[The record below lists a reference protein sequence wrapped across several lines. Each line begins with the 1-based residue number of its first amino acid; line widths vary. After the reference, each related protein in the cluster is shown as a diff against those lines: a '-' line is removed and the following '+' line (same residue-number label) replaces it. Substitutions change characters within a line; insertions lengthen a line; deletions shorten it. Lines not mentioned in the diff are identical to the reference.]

1 METEPSTIRPAPL
14 MTRDEFIDKAR
25 QLLED
30 MESDHEDH
38 TGVSDSDLRDWEFWS
53 SELSNAYLNS

>member
-1 METEPSTIRPAPL
+1 

-38 TGVSDSDLRDWEFWS
+38 TGVSDSDLHDWEFWS

>member
-1 METEPSTIRPAPL
+1 METEPSTFRPAPS

-30 MESDHEDH
+30 MESDHEDY
-38 TGVSDSDLRDWEFWS
+38 TGVSDSDLHDWEFWS